1 MMTIIVII
9 IVIIITIIEIIVIA
23 ITKINKIKNGVI
35 RTGEGN
41 NMKSLFATLSLY
53 SNVIILTNQ
62 LKFSVNKKHM

>member
-9 IVIIITIIEIIVIA
+9 IAIIITIIA

-35 RTGEGN
+35 RTSERN

-62 LKFSVNKKHM
+62 LKFSVNKKLM